1 LYLNQALL
9 VIAKQPI
16 AGQVKTRL
24 GALFTPELS
33 VEFYLCL
40 IRDTLALAEHVSDV
54 ERVVLFAPKGA
65 EGYFRVLA
73 PGFRLHPQR
82 GPSLSARLL
91 HGIEDHLALGFER
104 VVVVDSD
111 SPTLPA
117 AYLEQ
122 AFALLDEH
130 DVVLG
135 PCEDGGYYLVG
146 AKAAHPELFLG
157 VQMSTPR
164 VFADT
169 AARAASAGLTLG
181 VLPTWYDVDRAEDVH
196 RLRAELFSDGRETRC
211 TAEFLRRHG
220 D

>member
-1 LYLNQALL
+1 M
-9 VIAKQPI
+9 
-16 AGQVKTRL
+16 
-24 GALFTPELS
+24 
-33 VEFYLCL
+33 
-40 IRDTLALAEHVSDV
+40 
-54 ERVVLFAPKGA
+54 ERVVLFAPDDA
-65 EGYFRVLA
+65 EAYFRALA

-82 GPSLSARLL
+82 GPDLGARLL
-91 HGIEDHLALGFER
+91 HAIEDHLALGYER
-104 VVVVDSD
+104 VVIMDSD

-146 AKAAHPELFLG
+146 AKATHPDLFLG

-169 AARAASAGLTLG
+169 AARVAAAGLTLG
-181 VLPTWYDVDRAEDVH
+181 VLPAWYDVDYAADVR
-196 RLRAELFSDGRETRC
+196 RLRAELFRDGRETRY

-220 D
+220 DS